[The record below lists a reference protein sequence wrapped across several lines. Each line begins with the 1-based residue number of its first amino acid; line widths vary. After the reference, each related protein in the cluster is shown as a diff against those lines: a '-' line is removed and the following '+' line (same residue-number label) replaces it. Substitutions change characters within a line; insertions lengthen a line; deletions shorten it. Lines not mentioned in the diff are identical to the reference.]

1 MMHNNNPF
9 VSFFKHGIEVMAQH
23 GAADIRMTIRV
34 EGLPDPRR
42 YTAPRLL
49 LSCLRLFLLSC
60 LRWFYRA
67 SSQQKHRPA
76 CPQQEW

>member
-49 LSCLRLFLLSC
+49 LSCLR
-60 LRWFYRA
+60 WFYRA
-67 SSQQKHRPA
+67 SSQQRHCPA
-76 CPQQEW
+76 CPQQEC